1 MKHLT
6 VRSILKYRGGPC
18 VRLEMRV
25 GTGPEAFLLGE
36 ESLSLMNRIFPI
48 NTFPVAAWVAIACLS
63 LILLPPVFAADGI
76 HETYFRAKVEPILV
90 RRCLE
95 CHGADRKGGLD
106 LRTKAAAFQGGE
118 SGAAIEATKP
128 DESLLFQYVDS
139 EEMPPKKPL
148 SAAEIAVLKRWISDG
163 AFYPEK
169 PLDLFAATSDH
180 RAGHDWWS
188 LQPVKTVVPPAVRNS
203 ATVRTEIDRFVV
215 ARLQQ
220 NGLGFSSPA
229 DRRTLIRR
237 VSLDLTGL
245 PPTYEQQQEF
255 INDPRDDAY
264 ERLVDRLLASP
275 HYGER
280 WGRHWLDVVRF
291 AESNGF
297 ERDRIRENFW
307 PYRDYVIRS
316 FNADKPYDQF
326 VREQLAGDAL
336 KAENADE
343 LIATG
348 FLVAG
353 PKNDVAT
360 VSELERLQ
368 TRQDEL
374 DEFVT
379 ATSTTF
385 LGLTSGCAR
394 CHDHKF
400 DPIDMRDYYAL
411 TAVFSGLDRG
421 VNSVASA
428 KDKAARVAVVAPIQK
443 QIGATKADIGLL
455 LQQARKRLLAS
466 SPKHKPNSLRPA
478 VSATSNE
485 DEFEATQARFVRF
498 TVTVT
503 LGNSQPCLDELE
515 IYGENA
521 KRNLALSKTGAKA
534 TASSLLPGYPIH
546 QVHHLNDGQHGN
558 SHSWISNESGK
569 GWAQIE
575 LPAVAKVQR
584 VVWGRDRNG
593 KYNDRLPVGYRIEV
607 SLDGD
612 KWLKVT
618 DSGNRIAP
626 GEKTHMTSGELIAA
640 LTASEKKQHASLI
653 QSQSQLAARLK
664 AIPPLPVSY
673 SARDGQPQPA
683 YVLTRGNVRDRGEQ
697 VKPAAFHTIKALDPL
712 LVGVQGDTGPNR
724 RLRLAEWIVDAK
736 NPLTARVFVNR
747 IWHYHFGQGIVN
759 TPNDFGFNGDRPSHP
774 KLLDWLA
781 ADFMEHGWKIKRLHR
796 MIVLSAA
803 YRQQS
808 AFNPKAASQ
817 DGANRLLWR
826 MSPRRLDAES
836 LRDAVLQVSGKLD
849 LTMEGPSFR
858 LFRYRDGNVPDY
870 ILLDEPGPETWRR
883 SVYRFNI
890 RTFQSPLM
898 SAFDCPNA
906 SVQTPKRN
914 FSTTALQALSLM
926 NNRFTFQQSQYFA
939 ARVTAEA
946 GEDPSKQA
954 NVAYR
959 LALLRE
965 PTKSQRRQAV
975 SFIENHGLFSL
986 CRVLLNTNEF
996 LYAF

>member
-1 MKHLT
+1 
-6 VRSILKYRGGPC
+6 
-18 VRLEMRV
+18 MRV
-25 GTGPEAFLLGE
+25 GTGPEVLLLGE
-36 ESLSLMNRIFPI
+36 ESLRLMNRIFSI
-48 NTFPVAAWVAIACLS
+48 NTFRFVAWTAVACLS
-63 LILLPPVFAADGI
+63 LILLPPAIGADGNQ
-76 HETYFRAKVEPILV
+76 EEYFRTKVEPILV

-106 LRTKAAAFQGGE
+106 LRTKATAFKGGE
-118 SGAAIEATKP
+118 SGVAIEATKP
-128 DESLLFQYVDS
+128 DESLLYQYVDS

-148 SAAEIAVLKRWISDG
+148 SAAEISVLKRWIADG
-163 AFYPEK
+163 AFYPDK
-169 PLDLFAATSDH
+169 SLDLFAATSDH

-188 LQPVKTVVPPAVRNS
+188 LQPLKKVVPPTVRNS
-203 ATVRTEIDRFVV
+203 EPVQTVIDRFIV

-220 NGLGFSSPA
+220 HGLSLSSPA

-255 INDPRDDAY
+255 INDQRDDAY
-264 ERLVDRLLASP
+264 GRLVDRLLASP

-307 PYRDYVIRS
+307 PYRDYVIGS

-336 KAENADE
+336 KAENADQ

-353 PKNDVAT
+353 PKNDVGT

-400 DPIDMRDYYAL
+400 DPINMRDYYAL

-428 KDKAARVAVVAPIQK
+428 KDKAARATAVAPLQK
-443 QIGATKADIGLL
+443 LMKGTKTQIDLL
-455 LQQARKRLLAS
+455 LQRARKRFLAS
-466 SPKHKPNSLRPA
+466 RRERKPNSLRPA
-478 VSATSNE
+478 VTATNNE
-485 DEFEATQARFVRF
+485 DVFGAVETRFVRF
-498 TVTVT
+498 TVTAT
-503 LGNSQPCLDELE
+503 TGNSQPCLDELE
-515 IYGENA
+515 IYGEDI
-521 KRNLALSKTGAKA
+521 KSNLALSKTGAKA

-546 QVHHLNDGQHGN
+546 QIHHLNDGQHGN

-593 KYNDRLPVGYRIEV
+593 KYKDRLPVGYRIEL
-607 SLDGD
+607 SLDGK
-612 KWLKVT
+612 KWSAVS
-618 DSGNRIAP
+618 DSSTRVP
-626 GEKTHMTSGELIAA
+626 QGEQTQLTNDELIAA
-640 LTASEKKQHASLI
+640 LTAAEKKLHASLI
-653 QSQSQLAARLK
+653 QTQSQQAARLK

-673 SARDGQPQPA
+673 SARDSQPQPA
-683 YVLTRGNVRDRGEQ
+683 YILTRGNVRERGEQ
-697 VKPAAFHTIKALDPL
+697 VKPAAFHTVKALDPL
-712 LVGVQGDTGPNR
+712 LVGVQSDSGPNR
-724 RLRLAEWIVDAK
+724 RLRLAEWIVDVK
-736 NPLTARVFVNR
+736 NPLTARVIVNR

-774 KLLDWLA
+774 ELLDWLA

-796 MIVLSAA
+796 MILLSAA

-808 AFNPKAASQ
+808 GYKPQSAAE

-836 LRDAVLQVSGKLD
+836 LRDAVLQVSGELD

-858 LFRYRDGNVPDY
+858 LFLYRDGNVPDY
-870 ILLDEPGPETWRR
+870 VLLDEPGAETWRR

-898 SAFDCPNA
+898 SAFDCPDA

-914 FSTTALQALSLM
+914 YSTTALQALSLM
-926 NNRFTFQQSQYFA
+926 NNRFTFQQSQHFA
-939 ARVTAEA
+939 TRVTAMA
-946 GEDPSKQA
+946 GEGLGKQVD
-954 NVAYR
+954 VAYR

-965 PTKSQRRQAV
+965 PTEDQRRQAV
-975 SFIENHGLFSL
+975 SFIQNHGLFSL

>member
-1 MKHLT
+1 MPMRQMICF
-6 VRSILKYRGGPC
+6 RSVDAR
-18 VRLEMRV
+18 
-25 GTGPEAFLLGE
+25 A
-36 ESLSLMNRIFPI
+36 
-48 NTFPVAAWVAIACLS
+48 TFTRMAAVWLS
-63 LILLPPVFAADGI
+63 LIAISPARGADDDKSA
-76 HETYFRAKVEPILV
+76 YFRTKVEPILV

-106 LRTKAAAFQGGE
+106 LRTKAAAFKGGE
-118 SGAAIEATKP
+118 SGPVIKATRP
-128 DESLLFQYVDS
+128 DQSLLFQYIDAA
-139 EEMPPKKPL
+139 EMPPKKPL
-148 SAAEIAVLKRWISDG
+148 TAAEIATLKRWIADG
-163 AFYPEK
+163 AFYPSR
-169 PLDLFAATSDH
+169 PLDLFSATSDH

-188 LQPVKTVVPPAVRNS
+188 LQPVKTAVPPTVRNGES
-203 ATVRTEIDRFVV
+203 ARTVIDHFIIS
-215 ARLQQ
+215 RLRQK
-220 NGLGFSSPA
+220 GLKLSPPT

-245 PPTYEQQQEF
+245 PPTFEQQQNF
-255 INDPRDDAY
+255 VDDRRHDAY
-264 ERLVDRLLASP
+264 DRLVDRLLASP
-275 HYGER
+275 HFGER

-316 FNADKPYDQF
+316 FNTDKPFDQF

-336 KAENADE
+336 DGNSADH

-353 PKNDVAT
+353 PKNDVGT

-400 DPIDMRDYYAL
+400 DPIDMRDYYSL

-421 VNSVASA
+421 VNPVVTPA
-428 KDKAARVAVVAPIQK
+428 DQAARAAIVAPLQNKIQK
-443 QIGATKADIGLL
+443 TKAEIELL
-455 LQQARKRLLAS
+455 LQQARRRLLANR
-466 SPKHKPNSLRPA
+466 PKPKPGVQRPA
-478 VSATSNE
+478 VNVTRNE
-485 DEFEATQARFVRF
+485 DIFEAVEARFLRF
-498 TVTVT
+498 VVTAT
-503 LGNSQPCLDELE
+503 TGNSQPCLDELE
-515 IYGENA
+515 IYGKDA
-521 KRNLALSKTGAKA
+521 KRNLALSRTGAKA

-546 QVHHLNDGQHGN
+546 QVHHLNDGKFGN
-558 SHSWISNESGK
+558 SNSWISNESRK
-569 GWAQIE
+569 GWARIE
-575 LPAVAKVQR
+575 LPEVTSVQR
-584 VVWGRDRNG
+584 VVWGRDRSG
-593 KYNDRLPVGYRIEV
+593 TFSDRLPVGYHIEV
-607 SLDGD
+607 SLDGK
-612 KWLKVT
+612 KWSKVS
-618 DSGNRIAP
+618 DSSDRIPRVKSALQL
-626 GEKTHMTSGELIAA
+626 TSVELLAA

-653 QSQSQLAARLK
+653 QTQSRQEETLK
-664 AIPPLPVSY
+664 AVPSLPVSY

-683 YVLTRGNVRDRGEQ
+683 FVLRRGNVRERGDQ
-697 VKPAAFHTIKALDPL
+697 VQPAAFRTIKALNPL
-712 LVGVQGDTGPNR
+712 LVGVQSDSGPNR
-724 RLRLAEWIVDAK
+724 RLRLSEWIVDAK

-774 KLLDWLA
+774 QLLDWLA
-781 ADFMEHGWKIKRLHR
+781 ADLMSHGWKMKRLHR

-808 AFNPKAASQ
+808 AFNPQAAARDS
-817 DGANRLLWR
+817 ANRLLWR

-836 LRDAVLQVSGKLD
+836 LRDAILQISGKLD
-849 LTMEGPSFR
+849 LTMQGPSFR

-870 ILLDEPGPETWRR
+870 ILLEEPGPETWRR

-898 SAFDCPNA
+898 SVFDCPDA
-906 SVQTPKRN
+906 SVQTPTRN
-914 FSTTALQALSLM
+914 YSTTALQALSLM
-926 NNRFTFQQSQYFA
+926 NNRFTFQQSQHFA
-939 ARVTAEA
+939 ARVTAMA
-946 GEDPSKQA
+946 GKDAGKQV

-965 PTKSQRRQAV
+965 PTDTQRRQAV
-975 SFIENHGLFSL
+975 SFIQVHGLFSL
-986 CRVLLNTNEF
+986 CRVLLNTNEL